1 MDDNEKLCCG
11 NCKYAAYSR
20 ENGYVC
26 ENMNSDYASDYVE
39 HDHGCEEW
47 RSRDDQ
53 FYDSIHYRCLFW
65 IHGGSFVFEHSV
77 RRKTS

>member
-1 MDDNEKLCCG
+1 MENELLKTEYSKAFDDNEKQCCG

-26 ENMNSDYASDYVE
+26 ENMDSYYLADYVE

-47 RSRDDQ
+47 RNRDD
-53 FYDSIHYRCLFW
+53 
-65 IHGGSFVFEHSV
+65 
-77 RRKTS
+77 

>member
-11 NCKYAAYSR
+11 NCKYASYSR

-26 ENMNSDYASDYVE
+26 ENMDSDYASDYVE
-39 HDHGCEEW
+39 HDHGCEDW
-47 RSRDDQ
+47 RNRDDQ
-53 FYDSIHYRCLFW
+53 FFDSIHCCGLFW

>member
-1 MDDNEKLCCG
+1 MDDNEKQCCG

-26 ENMNSDYASDYVE
+26 ENMDSYYLADYVE

-47 RSRDDQ
+47 RNRDDQ
-53 FYDSIHYRCLFW
+53 FFDSIHCCGLFW

>member
-26 ENMNSDYASDYVE
+26 ENMDSDYASDYVE

-47 RSRDDQ
+47 RNRDD
-53 FYDSIHYRCLFW
+53 
-65 IHGGSFVFEHSV
+65 
-77 RRKTS
+77 